1 MAYNA
6 LDNQKRAEELR
17 QQLIL
22 ERDDILASMEYNEAT
37 GGQNWTYSD
46 SEAVEIE
53 LNIIARLIAA
63 LGNYV
68 KDKV

>member
-6 LDNQKRAEELR
+6 LDNQKTAADLR

-22 ERDDILASMEYNEAT
+22 ERDDIRASLEYNEAT

-46 SEAVEIE
+46 SELVEIE
-53 LNIIARLIAA
+53 LNIIAKLIAA
-63 LGNYV
+63 LGNYL
-68 KDKV
+68 KE

>member
-1 MAYNA
+1 MSYNA
-6 LDNQKRAEELR
+6 LDNQKTAAELK

-22 ERDDILASMEYNEAT
+22 ERDDIRSSLEYNEAT

-46 SEAVEIE
+46 SELVEVE

-63 LGNYV
+63 LANYV
-68 KDKV
+68 KE

>member
-1 MAYNA
+1 MMSYNA
-6 LDNQKRAEELR
+6 LDNQKLAEELK

-22 ERDDILASMEYNEAT
+22 ERDDIRSSLEYNEAT

-46 SEAVEIE
+46 SETIEIE

-63 LGNYV
+63 LGNYT
-68 KDKV
+68 KE